1 MVKVGSLE
9 REILEVLWTQGPL
22 PVREVLE
29 RLNASARRNRAYNTV
44 MSTAAR
50 METKGLLERTKQGR
64 RFVYTPVAANA
75 RDLDVAQTAAELE
88 EVSGMTSDHVVAQ
101 AVARWVRRSPA
112 RRDAVMAQLRGRTAE
127 SSSSS

>member
-64 RFVYTPVAANA
+64 HLSTP
-75 RDLDVAQTAAELE
+75 RWPPTR
-88 EVSGMTSDHVVAQ
+88 GTSTS
-101 AVARWVRRSPA
+101 RRRLPSSRRCPA
-112 RRDAVMAQLRGRTAE
+112 
-127 SSSSS
+127 